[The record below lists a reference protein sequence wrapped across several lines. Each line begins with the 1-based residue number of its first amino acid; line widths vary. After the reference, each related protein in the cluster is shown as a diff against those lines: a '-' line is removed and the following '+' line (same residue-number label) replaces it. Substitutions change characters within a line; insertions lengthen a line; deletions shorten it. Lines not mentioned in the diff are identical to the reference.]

1 MAAVTGHFNF
11 WNLSHED
18 ALQRAWL
25 RAGNAKT
32 TSATIAII
40 AITMSPIIV
49 VGNLLVVLSV
59 WRDPLKNL
67 RSSPS
72 NFVLLSMAIAD
83 LLVGLVGCPL
93 TAYWGWAVF
102 HHEDPPFA
110 PLASSFLLVNVS
122 VGHMLLLATD
132 RFFALVTP
140 LQYRIKVTTKRV
152 AIATVSCWVYFLL
165 FGCAFALWQKPFV
178 ILGTIYNIQV
188 FFIIVCILGLY
199 IMIMYRFH
207 KSAKIATEALQDQS
221 AVNRQQMLQRERTLC
236 KAIAIVTCVFF
247 ICFMPWFIVQILIY
261 ICVPC
266 AKHLSLLMLV
276 YALQPD

>member
-122 VGHMLLLATD
+122 VGHMLLFQPPTG
-132 RFFALVTP
+132 F
-140 LQYRIKVTTKRV
+140 
-152 AIATVSCWVYFLL
+152 S
-165 FGCAFALWQKPFV
+165 LWSPHSSIELK
-178 ILGTIYNIQV
+178 
-188 FFIIVCILGLY
+188 
-199 IMIMYRFH
+199 
-207 KSAKIATEALQDQS
+207 
-221 AVNRQQMLQRERTLC
+221 
-236 KAIAIVTCVFF
+236 
-247 ICFMPWFIVQILIY
+247 
-261 ICVPC
+261 
-266 AKHLSLLMLV
+266 
-276 YALQPD
+276 